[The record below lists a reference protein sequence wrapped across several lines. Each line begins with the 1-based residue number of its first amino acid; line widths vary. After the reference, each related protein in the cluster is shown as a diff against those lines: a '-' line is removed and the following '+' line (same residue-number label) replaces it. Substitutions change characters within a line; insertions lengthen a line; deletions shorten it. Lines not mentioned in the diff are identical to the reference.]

1 MNKLFKFNIIYIFM
15 LVILQNPEEVQGA
28 DLEIDKND
36 EKIFTHIYDN
46 QIWQKGSGT
55 GSYKEYTEE
64 YRKILQEYFYDPKFH
79 TIVDYGCGDFQIIRL
94 IDIPSDKVYIGLDVV
109 KSVIEND
116 KKLFSKDNVRFY
128 KIDDFDKMEDLNL
141 LSGDLLIVKDVF
153 IHWPNAKIQKFL
165 DTVLPNFKYSLITND
180 SLKEEFTRDIQLG
193 NFRAIDITKEP
204 FNFNKNIRLI
214 KEYSYYSTEY
224 NQDIPKTIY
233 LYTNPSQIQN

>member
-1 MNKLFKFNIIYIFM
+1 M
-15 LVILQNPEEVQGA
+15 LVFLQNPPEVQGE
-28 DLEIDKND
+28 DLELERND
-36 EKIFTHIYDN
+36 EKIFTYIYDN

-79 TIVDYGCGDFQIIRL
+79 TIVDYGCGDCQIMEL

-116 KKLFSKDNVRFY
+116 KKLFAKDEDNVRFY
-128 KIDDFDKMEDLNL
+128 KIDNFDKIDDLNL

-165 DTVLPNFKYSLITND
+165 DTVLPNFKYALITND
-180 SLKEEFTRDIQLG
+180 SLKEKFTRDIQLG
-193 NFRAIDITKEP
+193 HFRAVDITKEP
-204 FNFNKNIRLI
+204 FRFNKNIKLI

-224 NQDIPKTIY
+224 NLDIPKTIY
-233 LYTNPSQIQN
+233 LYTNPSQIQD